1 MPEQAVYTHGH
12 HSSVVKSH
20 ARRTA
25 QNSAAF
31 LLPHIKPD
39 FRILDVGCGPG
50 SITLDLAQL
59 VPQGSVV
66 AIDAVE
72 GILQGARE
80 LAKTRGI
87 TNVSF
92 EQHDANELP
101 FKDSEFDI
109 VFCHQ
114 VLQHVNQPVA
124 ILKEMKRVARKDGI
138 VAAREADYKAFA
150 WYPELPDLD
159 TWGRVYQET
168 AKANGAEP
176 NAGRYVRTWAREAGF
191 ADEDVTFSWD
201 CWNYQGDEAVVWG
214 HTWTARTLHSSYA
227 ITSQA
232 KGTATQEDLG
242 RISEAWKEFAETEGA
257 FIIIPN
263 GEILCR
269 VRS

>member
-25 QNSAAF
+25 ANSAAF
-31 LLPHIKPD
+31 LLPHIQPHH
-39 FRILDVGCGPG
+39 RILDVGCGPG

-59 VPQGSVV
+59 VPQGSVT
-66 AIDAVE
+66 AIDAVGDVLE
-72 GILQGARE
+72 GARN
-80 LAKTRGI
+80 LAKERGI
-87 TNVSF
+87 TNVTF
-92 EQHDANELP
+92 EKHDANQLP
-101 FKDSEFDI
+101 FKDGEFDI

-124 ILKEMKRVARKDGI
+124 ILKEMARVARKDGGI

-150 WYPELPDLD
+150 WYPEHPDLD
-159 TWGRVYQET
+159 TWMRVYQDT

-176 NAGRYVRTWAREAGF
+176 NAGRYVLAWAREAGF
-191 ADEDVTFSWD
+191 KKEDVTFSWD
-201 CWNYQGDEAVVWG
+201 YWNYQDEEAAIWG
-214 HTWTARTLHSSYA
+214 QTWTERTLHSA
-227 ITSQA
+227 FATTSLE
-232 KGTATQEDLG
+232 GGVATQEELQ
-242 RISEAWKEFAETEGA
+242 RISAAWKVFGESEGA

-269 VRS
+269 VR